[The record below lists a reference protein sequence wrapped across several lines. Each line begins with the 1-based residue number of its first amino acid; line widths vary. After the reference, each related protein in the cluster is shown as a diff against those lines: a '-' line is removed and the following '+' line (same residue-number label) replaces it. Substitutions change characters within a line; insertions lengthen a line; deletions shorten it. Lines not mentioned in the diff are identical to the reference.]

1 MNIRKL
7 KLVFDNPEIIGL
19 LLTQKNRQQI
29 KHHLS
34 IKQNRQH
41 MLQICDYV
49 DSLLSK
55 NYDVDK
61 IVEMTGKQFN
71 FIKYP
76 IAWYALIRK
85 YKPSIILETGVSMGW
100 SSFMI
105 LTALQREKKG
115 VLYSIDVGGFESID
129 HDGGVGYM
137 VPDNLKQNWHLI
149 IDDSKKV
156 LLPLLEKLGKIDMFI
171 HDSDHSYEMM
181 TFEYN
186 NAWNY
191 LGQQGILCSDDIN
204 HSTAFDE
211 FVTLHNSEINTV
223 HIFTEVPQPS
233 DAQNLRPQFGYLFK
247 HITS

>member
-7 KLVFDNPEIIGL
+7 KLVFNNPEIIGF
-19 LLTQKNRQQI
+19 LLTQKKRQQI
-29 KHHLS
+29 RHHLS
-34 IKQNRQH
+34 IKRNRQR

-61 IVEMTGKQFN
+61 IIEMTSTQFN

-105 LTALQREKKG
+105 LTALQREMKG
-115 VLYSIDVGGFESID
+115 VLYSIDMGGFESID

-137 VPDNLKQNWHLI
+137 VPDNLKQHWHLI
-149 IDDSKKV
+149 IADSKKA
-156 LLPLLEKLGKIDMFI
+156 LLPLLEKLGKIDMFV
-171 HDSDHSYEMM
+171 HDSEHSYEMM
-181 TFEYN
+181 MFEYN

-204 HSTAFDE
+204 HSAAFNE
-211 FVTLHNSEINTV
+211 FVNLHDSEIDTV
-223 HIFTEVPQPS
+223 HVFTEISRPS
-233 DAQNLRPQFGYLFK
+233 DAQNLRPQFGYLLK
-247 HITS
+247 RTT

>member
-1 MNIRKL
+1 MNIGKL
-7 KLVFDNPEIIGL
+7 K
-19 LLTQKNRQQI
+19 QKKRQQI

-34 IKQNRQH
+34 IKRNRQR
-41 MLQICDYV
+41 MLEICDYV

-61 IVEMTGKQFN
+61 IIEMTSKQFN

-115 VLYSIDVGGFESID
+115 ILYSIDMGGFESID
-129 HDGGVGYM
+129 LDGGIGYM

-149 IDDSKKV
+149 IDDSKKA
-156 LLPLLEKLGKIDMFI
+156 LLPLLQKLGKIDMFI
-171 HDSDHSYEMM
+171 HDSEHSYEMM

-186 NAWNY
+186 SAWDH

-211 FVTLHNSEINTV
+211 FVTLHNSEIHTLR
-223 HIFTEVPQPS
+223 IFTEIPRSS
-233 DAQNLRPQFGYLFK
+233 DAQNIRPQFGYFFK